1 MNLIP
6 VKENNN
12 IYLIKEQGNNKY
24 YICDIYGNNLFYLAC
39 VNNEFEIYELPNDIL
54 LEDIKFMSFNELI
67 RNYLPSYQATY
78 YPSIINEFIESY
90 NEPID
95 FYILIKIFEKYGFD
109 FVGEQ
114 NYQGKGIRL
123 ELEGNGDFQSML
135 EEIKQKA
142 KLPENILDGGQG
154 QYRYAPELK
163 RKSIIVLGYYE

>member
-6 VKENNN
+6 VNGYDN
-12 IYLIKEQGNNKY
+12 IYLIKEQGDNKY
-24 YICDIYGNNLFYLAC
+24 YIANEPYALFYIAY
-39 VNNEFEIYELPNDIL
+39 VDNKFEIYELPNGIDMD
-54 LEDIKFMSFNELI
+54 DIKEMSFNELT
-67 RNYLPSYQATY
+67 RNYLPSQQTNNY
-78 YPSIINEFIESY
+78 SSDIIEFIESY

-95 FYILIKIFEKYGFD
+95 FSTLIKIFDKYGFD

-135 EEIKQKA
+135 KEIKQNSKY
-142 KLPENILDGGQG
+142 PEKILDGGQG
-154 QYRYAPELK
+154 QYRYAPEIK